1 MLTEKQK
8 QIAREAQTKYP
19 HNPYAAVEA
28 VLAEQARAAEQP
40 KQPVTHG
47 INAVPQVPQYVVTN
61 GQWAQPTQQ
70 PAEIAMYRKTALI
83 GAAQFLPREGKIP
96 DGVISDGNGDP
107 RKDSR
112 FSWIIS
118 TLENNVHYVSDGDW
132 IATGIQGEHWA
143 IKPDVFAAT
152 YELVKPAEQT
162 PAGDASIG
170 LIAAERERQIKGEG
184 WTLEH
189 DDAHKYG
196 ELAAAASC
204 YAHHANCQIRKFQPS
219 YIKNRPSGWP
229 WDAKWWKPSAFPVH
243 NLVKAGALIVAE
255 LDRLAR
261 LAKPAEQERV
271 AVKHVD
277 GFWAVEVGVMQ
288 RASFLW
294 ADDAERYAAGLREEL
309 KAGKQ

>member
-1 MLTEKQK
+1 MQENRSSGFDCTL
-8 QIAREAQTKYP
+8 
-19 HNPYAAVEA
+19 
-28 VLAEQARAAEQP
+28 
-40 KQPVTHG
+40 
-47 INAVPQVPQYVVTN
+47 
-61 GQWAQPTQQ
+61 
-70 PAEIAMYRKTALI
+70 
-83 GAAQFLPREGKIP
+83 
-96 DGVISDGNGDP
+96 
-107 RKDSR
+107 DSP
-112 FSWIIS
+112 
-118 TLENNVHYVSDGDW
+118 L
-132 IATGIQGEHWA
+132 
-143 IKPDVFAAT
+143 K
-152 YELVKPAEQT
+152 
-162 PAGDASIG
+162 GDAMSWNPFEHTG
-170 LIAAERERQIKGEG
+170 DNEGRFDAEYTPGAQMIADERERQIKGEG

-219 YIKNRPSGWP
+219 YIKNRPSDWP